1 MITQLKVL
9 NTLADNAADFYV
21 DSDGNLNVT
30 GLPKANAVVARTS
43 IQTSVAAVAGVS
55 TTTFTAQNSYT
66 YQFQV
71 QGYTSSGDLVVL
83 PFAYT
88 SPASG
93 ATATSVATAIAAI
106 ITASQIGAQFA
117 SVAGGS
123 TLVLTGTT
131 TYPLVRLINTYTDA
145 NISAVQTTA
154 GVQALGLG
162 SVLLQSYDITQFA
175 DSANI
180 TPTANYTQILVQTNP
195 AISRDGDV
203 NTATGINQY
212 LVLINEAAT
221 SSGIN
226 KNTVNI
232 AAILNTSYGTA
243 YLLQAG
249 QRGVVT
255 TATPTI
261 SIASNVATLAGTGPS
276 VITAGIMPNDWIVA
290 DPIIAGTAVAAQV
303 LSLGAGTT
311 AGTWDAAKFYVT
323 TGTVSGKTFTLV
335 QVRTIPRKG

>member
-21 DSDGNLNVT
+21 DLDGNLNVT
-30 GLPKANAVVARTS
+30 GLPKANEVVARTN

-55 TTTFTAQNSYT
+55 TTTFVAQNSYT

-88 SPASG
+88 SPSSG
-93 ATATSVATAIAAI
+93 TTATVVATAVAAI

-117 SVAGGS
+117 SVAGGA

-131 TYPLVRLINTYTDA
+131 TYPLVKLINTYSDS
-145 NISAVQTTA
+145 NISPVQTTA

-180 TPTANYTQILVQTNP
+180 TPSANYTQILVQTNP

-203 NTATGINQY
+203 NSATGINQY
-212 LVLINEAAT
+212 LVLVNEAAT
-221 SSGIN
+221 SSGSDN
-226 KNTVNI
+226 AVVNR
-232 AAILNTSYGTA
+232 ALILNSSYGTA

-249 QRGVVT
+249 QRAVPPT
-255 TATPTI
+255 TAATTTAAI
-261 SIASNVATLAGTGPS
+261 TVTSGLVTLASG
-276 VITAGIMPNDWIVA
+276 
-290 DPIIAGTAVAAQV
+290 AVTYA
-303 LSLGAGTT
+303 SLGAQSGDYLVINSGTT
-311 AGTWDAAKFYVT
+311 FSAIVSTKITGVT
-323 TGTVSGKTFTLV
+323 TNVLAYGTNIVAQSAEAFKYIA
-335 QVRTIPRKG
+335 VRTIPRKG